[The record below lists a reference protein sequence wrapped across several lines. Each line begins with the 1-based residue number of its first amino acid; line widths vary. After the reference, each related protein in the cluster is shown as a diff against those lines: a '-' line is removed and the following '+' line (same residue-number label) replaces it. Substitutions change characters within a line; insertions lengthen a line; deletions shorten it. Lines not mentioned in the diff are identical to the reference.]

1 MTAARPKILGYGNS
15 FGLSQQKILSD
26 YVPAGDINPDELN
39 TSLLTDGVEFNLF
52 EQNIRDFILARLGH
66 PVVRVELT
74 AYQIKTCLDEAITK
88 LDYHAPLWT
97 MQFATFMAQ
106 AGVNIYELPRYMIN
120 NLSYVVYKKTLLTIQ
135 SQAGTLEFDFF
146 IKYFQDNY
154 LFTDFS
160 VGDFYLLQQNLE
172 MMRKV
177 LSQEGSFNVIDNRLL
192 QIYPVPEIDSEVIV
206 EYRALNSNNIQP
218 AYRNWIQKYA
228 LAISKTVLGQIRGKY
243 TNLPSPG
250 GGATLNG
257 AALIDEGAKEM
268 ERLEEQLLHEIEE
281 PPVFTTY

>member
-1 MTAARPKILGYGNS
+1 MANKPEILNYGNS
-15 FGLSQQKILSD
+15 FGQAPVPVLSD
-26 YVPAGDINPDELN
+26 YYPTGDINPDDLN
-39 TSLLTDGVEFNLF
+39 TSLLADGVEFNRF
-52 EQNIRDFILARLGH
+52 EETVRDFVLARLGH

-74 AYQIKTCLDEAITK
+74 PFQIKTCIDEAITRM
-88 LDYHAPLWT
+88 DFHAPLWT
-97 MQFATFMAQ
+97 LQFATFAAK
-106 AGVNIYELPRYMIN
+106 AGQNVYDIPRYILN
-120 NLSYVVYKKTLLTIQ
+120 NIEYVTYKKTLLTIQ

-146 IKYFQDNY
+146 IKYFQDNF

-177 LSQEGSFNVIDNRLL
+177 LSQEGSWNVVNNKYL
-192 QIYPVPEIDSEVIV
+192 QIYPMPVLNDTVIIQ
-206 EYRALNSNNIQP
+206 YRALDSDTIQP

-228 LAISKTVLGQIRGKY
+228 LAVAKTVLGQVRGKY

-257 AALIDEGAKEM
+257 ASLVEEGNKDVA
-268 ERLEEQLLHEIEE
+268 RLEEELRMEVEE
-281 PPVFTTY
+281 PPTFTCY